1 MNSAP
6 IPISACVICLDEE
19 DNIYDCLKS
28 LWFAEEII
36 VLDSGSTDRTV
47 TIAKSFNNVKV
58 FQREFDNYISQKNHA
73 ISLALNPTVL
83 VLDAD
88 ERISDSLSE
97 EILNRWPLDEEISG
111 MYIPRL
117 TFYLGKWIRHGGWYP
132 NHQLRM
138 FKKAKGKF
146 SGIILHEKVDL
157 EGKTAF
163 FKNPILH
170 YSYRN
175 ITDHLNFINR
185 YSSLGAEEKFQKGK
199 KSGVFQA
206 VYRAFYKFLHMYF
219 GKLGLLDGRAG
230 FIIAVLG
237 AYYNFLKYIKL
248 YELWSIRNEN
258 QNGPSRLS

>member
-1 MNSAP
+1 MNSTS
-6 IPISACVICLDEE
+6 IPISACVICLNEE
-19 DNIYDCLKS
+19 DNIFKCLKS

-36 VLDSGSTDRTV
+36 LLDSGSADRTIP
-47 TIAKSFNNVKV
+47 IAQSFSNVKV
-58 FQREFDNYISQKNHA
+58 FHREFDNYINQKNHA
-73 ISLALNPTVL
+73 ISLASNSTVL

-88 ERISDSLSE
+88 ERISESLSE
-97 EILNRWPLDEEISG
+97 EILSCWPLSGEISG

-138 FKKAKGKF
+138 FKKEKGKF

-157 EGKTAF
+157 EGKTHF

-170 YSYRN
+170 YSYKD

-219 GKLGLLDGRAG
+219 GKLGILDGRPG

-248 YELWSIRNEN
+248 YELWNIRDEN